1 MIFVIAMTMIL
12 VACSSNNNA
21 SNDNDAKTSI
31 QVKEVVGIE
40 PGSGT
45 MTIAQE
51 TIDAYDLDMKLTA
64 SSEPAMLTELE
75 SAISKEEA
83 IVVTLWQP
91 HWMFTKHDLKFLED
105 PKKTL
110 GEAENIHTM
119 VRKGLA
125 DDKPEAYALLD
136 NFYWEVE
143 DMNDVMSQFAENDDV
158 EPRDAA
164 KNWIEE
170 NPDKVAAWTEGIEKV
185 DGEEIELAY
194 VNWDTELSSTNVV
207 ALVLEDLGYEVTL
220 TALDMGIA
228 FETLSLGDIDGMLIA
243 WLPVGAASYK
253 EQYDDKVDDL
263 GPSLEGA
270 QQGFV
275 VPAYMDIDSI
285 EELPKK

>member
-12 VACSSNNNA
+12 AACSSNNNA